1 MDPVLRMSRGGALT
15 ISLNGLTSGQAAA
28 VHAVVRSTHLGA
40 GSEPAPIF
48 FAQQRAQTAG
58 GPPLE
63 IILTGAPDHLR
74 RLSPLL
80 ARDQRIPPFLARTF
94 DSLLDNYLR
103 SDYKINCR
111 GKLLD
116 LGSRTHIMGILN
128 ATPDSFSDG
137 GLYAGVGEALA
148 HAREMAA
155 AGADIIDI
163 GGESTR
169 PGSRP
174 VPEEEE
180 LRRVIPL
187 IGRLSAE
194 LSVPLSV
201 DTYKS
206 TVARK
211 ALEAGASVV
220 NDISGLRFSPD
231 MARVAADY
239 GAAVIIMHI
248 KGTPRDMQQ
257 DPVYA
262 DVVAEVMEYLSEG
275 IEIAVRAGVDRENI
289 LIDPG
294 IGFGKTTEHNLELLN
309 RLDEFRA
316 LGRPVLL
323 GTSRKKFIGTVLGIP
338 APDRRVDGTA
348 ATIALG
354 IERGARV
361 VRVHDVARMAQVARM
376 TDAIIK
382 QSTNDKRHNSNKFQ
396 IPSIKS

>member
-1 MDPVLRMSRGGALT
+1 M
-15 ISLNGLTSGQAAA
+15 
-28 VHAVVRSTHLGA
+28 VV
-40 GSEPAPIF
+40 
-48 FAQQRAQTAG
+48 
-58 GPPLE
+58 
-63 IILTGAPDHLR
+63 TGVPDQLR

-80 ARDQRIPPFLARTF
+80 AGDQRIPPSLAHKI

-103 SDYKINCR
+103 SDYKFNCR

-116 LGSRTHIMGILN
+116 LGSRTHIMGVLN

-137 GLYAGVGEALA
+137 GLYADVEEALA

-187 IGRLSAE
+187 IERLSAE

-231 MARVAADY
+231 MAKVAADY
-239 GAAVIIMHI
+239 GAAVVIMHI

-257 DPVYA
+257 DPAYT

-275 IEIAVRAGVDRENI
+275 IEIAVRAGVERENI

-294 IGFGKTTEHNLELLN
+294 IGFGKTLEHNLTLLN

-338 APDRRVDGTA
+338 APDQRVDGTA

-376 TDAIIK
+376 TDAIVK
-382 QSTNDKRHNSNKFQ
+382 SVQSS
-396 IPSIKS
+396 